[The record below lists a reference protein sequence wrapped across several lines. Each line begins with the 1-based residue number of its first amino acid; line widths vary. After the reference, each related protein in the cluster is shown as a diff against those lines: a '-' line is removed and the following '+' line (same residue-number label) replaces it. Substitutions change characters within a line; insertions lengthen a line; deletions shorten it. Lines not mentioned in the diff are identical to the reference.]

1 MRITRPRICTSRFR
15 VTETT
20 AQSAEGRSYLA
31 RNSDQNDDVARRFV
45 FAAAA
50 IAVLAVIALAV
61 SPARVIVANV
71 DGPLVSV
78 EVVGF
83 THVSVGCPDTRT
95 IWVPLLRV
103 VSRDVVV
110 TDARTGS
117 VLRETTVS
125 GDTVVLI
132 RGTTSVLT
140 GPPGSSYGPA
150 PTKGCL

>member
-1 MRITRPRICTSRFR
+1 M
-15 VTETT
+15 
-20 AQSAEGRSYLA
+20 
-31 RNSDQNDDVARRFV
+31 ARRVV
-45 FAAAA
+45 FATAA

-71 DGPLVSV
+71 DGPPVSV

-83 THVSVGCPDTRT
+83 SHVSVDCPDTRT

-125 GDTVVLI
+125 ADTVVLI
-132 RGTTSVLT
+132 RGSSVLT

>member
-1 MRITRPRICTSRFR
+1 
-15 VTETT
+15 
-20 AQSAEGRSYLA
+20 
-31 RNSDQNDDVARRFV
+31 VARRFAL
-45 FAAAA
+45 AAAA
-50 IAVLAVIALAV
+50 IAVLAVIALV
-61 SPARVIVANV
+61 ISPARVIVANV
-71 DGPLVSV
+71 DGPPVSV

-83 THVSVGCPDTRT
+83 THASVGCPDTRT

-103 VSRDVVV
+103 LSRDVVV

-132 RGTTSVLT
+132 RGTSVLT

>member
-1 MRITRPRICTSRFR
+1 M
-15 VTETT
+15 
-20 AQSAEGRSYLA
+20 
-31 RNSDQNDDVARRFV
+31 ARRFAL
-45 FAAAA
+45 AAAA
-50 IAVLAVIALAV
+50 IAVLAIIALVV

-71 DGPLVSV
+71 DGPPVSI

-83 THVSVGCPDTRT
+83 THASVGCPGTRT

-103 VSRDVVV
+103 LSRQVVV
-110 TDARTGS
+110 TDTRTGS

-132 RGTTSVLT
+132 RGTSVLT